1 MRKKKYYNFSKA
13 NNTISSWWWLFA
25 EGQGVG
31 TTRAGGETDL
41 HGIGCAG
48 SMSTPRKAANRL
60 LKWVFASEFDKN
72 KHIKITVEWID
83 ILGTPI
89 WVCWM
94 TLMMVLVKKLKANIR
109 LRVVNGMKLDMTNF
123 LPRFGTEGLILRVLR
138 FVFAIISEEIMH
150 AVVMNAMVVN
160 GNAPSYSFSVP
171 I

>member
-1 MRKKKYYNFSKA
+1 
-13 NNTISSWWWLFA
+13 
-25 EGQGVG
+25 
-31 TTRAGGETDL
+31 
-41 HGIGCAG
+41 
-48 SMSTPRKAANRL
+48 
-60 LKWVFASEFDKN
+60 
-72 KHIKITVEWID
+72 
-83 ILGTPI
+83 
-89 WVCWM
+89 M

-123 LPRFGTEGLILRVLR
+123 LPRFGTEGLIFRVLR